1 MTSRF
6 FFKRAISTAAV
17 AAIVVVLVIVVV
29 AGVYIYTTSS
39 KPKTSGPS
47 VITIGMTMPLSG
59 SLASDGQMSLDGLK
73 MWAQDVNSSGGIP
86 VSSLG
91 KSLPVKLIYYDD
103 GSNTQTVATD
113 YAQLVTQ
120 GVNFLIAPYSS
131 PLTLAAAPIAEAHHI
146 LLLSHGG
153 ASDSIWAKG
162 YQYVVGVLS
171 PGSQYMIPVI
181 DMLNSLNPKPTNI
194 AFFFGNDPFS
204 LSVMKAVE
212 PYALSKGFKIVFN
225 QTYQESATDF
235 TPQLSQIA
243 STGAQVLIGG
253 AHFVDGETIM
263 RNLNSLGVKLD
274 LVSLLVAPDDPHF
287 LADLGPLANGVT
299 VPSQWEPNL
308 DFSKF
313 SPYFGNIANGQ
324 QFYNRFMSL
333 YGIAPNY
340 EAAEAYATGLVLE
353 KAIIDSGSLNSTIV
367 RQQLSSEN
375 FYTFYG
381 HFQIDSTGKQIGHT
395 MVVAQWQNGTK
406 QTIWP
411 SSVAT
416 AQPLYPASSPSG
428 PVSVMSQS
436 SSSVFSQLSMNP
448 VSIPYQQTASALVTT
463 YQVPTGQSTK
473 PS

>member
-1 MTSRF
+1 MIR
-6 FFKRAISTAAV
+6 KALAQRAISAALIAV
-17 AAIVVVLVIVVV
+17 IIVILVIVVV
-29 AGVYIYTTSS
+29 AGSYLYLTS
-39 KPKTSGPS
+39 KPKTGGPS

-59 SLASDGQMSLDGLK
+59 SLASDGQMSLDGIKL
-73 MWAQDVNSSGGIP
+73 WAQDVNSTGGIP
-86 VSSLG
+86 VKSLG

-103 GSNTQTVATD
+103 GSNAQTVATD
-113 YAQLVTQ
+113 YQTLVTQ

-131 PLTLAAAPIAEAHHI
+131 PLTLAAAPIAEANHI

-153 ASDSIWAKG
+153 ASDTIWSKG
-162 YQYVVGVLS
+162 YNYVVGVLS
-171 PGSQYMIPVI
+171 PASQYMLPVI
-181 DMLNSLNPKPTNI
+181 DMLSSLNPKPTNI

-204 LSVMKAVE
+204 LSVMHSVE

-235 TPQLSQIA
+235 TAQLSQIA

-263 RNLNSLGVKLD
+263 KNINSLGLKLD

-287 LADLGPLANGVT
+287 LSDLQTLANGVT

-313 SPYFGNIANGQ
+313 TPYFGNITSGQ
-324 QFYNRFMSL
+324 QFYTRFMNTF
-333 YGIAPNY
+333 GIAPNY

-367 RQQLSSEN
+367 RQQLSTEN

-381 HFQIDSTGKQIGHT
+381 KFQIDSTGKQIGHT

-411 SSVAT
+411 PQVAT
-416 AQPLYPASSPSG
+416 ASPLYPAG
-428 PVSVMSQS
+428 NAQQQLAIMS
-436 SSSVFSQLSMNP
+436 SSSQFVQLSLSGQAAHLMQTY
-448 VSIPYQQTASALVTT
+448 SFYQAAPSQD
-463 YQVPTGQSTK
+463 TK
-473 PS
+473 DE

>member
-1 MTSRF
+1 MMR
-6 FFKRAISTAAV
+6 KALVRRAISTAAV
-17 AAIVVVLVIVVV
+17 AAIIIVLVIVVV
-29 AGVYIYTTSS
+29 AAVYLYTSS
-39 KPKTSGPS
+39 SKGATGPS

-59 SLASDGQMSLDGLK
+59 SFASDGQMSLDGIKL
-73 MWAQDVNSSGGIP
+73 WAQDVNSSGGIP
-86 VSSLG
+86 VKSLG

-113 YAQLVTQ
+113 YQTLVTQ

-131 PLTLAAAPIAEAHHI
+131 PLTLAAAPIAEANHI

-153 ASDSIWAKG
+153 ASDTIWAKG
-162 YQYVVGVLS
+162 YKYVVGVLS
-171 PGSQYMIPVI
+171 PASQYMLPVI
-181 DMLNSLNPKPTNI
+181 DMLSSLNPKPTNI

-204 LSVMKAVE
+204 LSVMKSVESYAV
-212 PYALSKGFKIVFN
+212 SKGFNIVFN
-225 QTYQESATDF
+225 QTYQESASDF

-263 RNLNSLGVKLD
+263 KNINSLGLKLN
-274 LVSLLVAPDDPHF
+274 LISLLVAPDDPHF
-287 LADLGPLANGVT
+287 YSDLQSLANGVT

-313 SPYFGNIANGQ
+313 SPYFGNISNGQ
-324 QFYNRFMSL
+324 QFYNRFMST

-353 KAIIDSGSLNSTIV
+353 KAIIDSGSLNSTVV

-395 MVVAQWQNGTK
+395 MVVAQWQNGQK

-411 SSVAT
+411 SAVAT
-416 AQPLYPASSPSG
+416 ASPLYPASLQSQ
-428 PVSVMSQS
+428 PVETMNNGDSN
-436 SSSVFSQLSMNP
+436 VFSQLSISP
-448 VSIPYQQTASALVTT
+448 VSQTPQLLPLVTN
-463 YQVPTGQSTK
+463 YAPASNSMK
-473 PS
+473 ND